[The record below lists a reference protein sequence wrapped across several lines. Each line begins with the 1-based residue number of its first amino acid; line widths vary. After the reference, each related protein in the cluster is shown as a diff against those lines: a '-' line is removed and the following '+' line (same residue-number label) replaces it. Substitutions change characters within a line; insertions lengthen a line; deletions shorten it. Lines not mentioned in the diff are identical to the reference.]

1 MSRRKKEK
9 PDGMKCEKTE
19 VVLDGET
26 VTAYYYNGRKT
37 MTASFRMFV
46 GKLPKVGGW
55 ARIRGGWV
63 WVWTEDD
70 PTSAPSARI
79 FLPQTASARI
89 FLPQTGYQPDPALDG
104 DWLIE
109 GVEILNDHVEVKLI
123 QYD

>member
-9 PDGMKCEKTE
+9 PDDME
-19 VVLDGET
+19 GEEI
-26 VTAYYYNGRKT
+26 
-37 MTASFRMFV
+37 
-46 GKLPKVGGW
+46 KVGGW
-55 ARIRGGWV
+55 ATIRGGFV

-70 PTSAPSARI
+70 PTSALSARI
-79 FLPQTASARI
+79 FLP
-89 FLPQTGYQPDPALDG
+89 LTGYQPDPAMDG